1 MRIFALLIFFLA
13 IVPFVQSQE
22 EPVAAPAPQTPA
34 QKQFNQA
41 QLEQLVAPIAL
52 YPDSLLA
59 QVLAASTYPVDVV
72 AAARWIKKNPN
83 LSQDEIKAEL
93 QNKKW
98 DPSVQGI
105 VFFPELLAKM
115 NDNLDWTKDLGDAF
129 MAQQKD
135 VLDTVQVMRAKAKEA
150 GTLKSD
156 TNQKVEA
163 TDEGQI
169 QIESADP
176 ELVYVDNYVPSESY
190 GSWNNG
196 GSWYYPQ
203 IAVAPAWPVAAYGA
217 AWALAYKCA
226 WNNGNISHYNNN
238 YFANA
243 NRYYPKNIANKP
255 WTHGQVAHR
264 NVASTNTQ
272 QIAKQLGTNSQAA
285 QNLRSNTPNAGTRSN
300 AAAARNVQNTNRSV
314 SGQQSKNNAFSG
326 AKSSAAERSYSD
338 RGYSSRSKS
347 SSAKNRSSVS
357 RSSGSRGG
365 AHGGGSRGGGSR
377 GSGGGR
383 GGGGGRR

>member
-1 MRIFALLIFFLA
+1 MRIFVLLIFFLA
-13 IVPFVQSQE
+13 IMPLVQSQE
-22 EPVAAPAPQTPA
+22 ETAAAAKPPA
-34 QKQFNQA
+34 QKQFTQA
-41 QLEQLVAPIAL
+41 QLEQMVAPIAL

-72 AAARWIKKNPN
+72 AAARWAKKNPN
-83 LSQDEIKAEL
+83 LSQDEIKAGL

-105 VFFPELLAKM
+105 VFFPALLSKM
-115 NDNLDWTKDLGDAF
+115 NDNLDWTKDIGDAF
-129 MAQQKD
+129 MDQQKD
-135 VLDTVQVMRAKAKEA
+135 VMDTIQVMRAKAKEA

-163 TDEGQI
+163 TEEGQI
-169 QIESADP
+169 QIQSADP
-176 ELVYVDNYVPSESY
+176 EVVYVDNYVPSESY
-190 GSWNNG
+190 GSWDNG

-217 AWALAYKCA
+217 AWALAYRCA
-226 WNNGNISHYNNN
+226 WNNGNISHYSNN

-255 WTHGQVAHR
+255 WTHGQVAQR
-264 NVASTNTQ
+264 NLPSNNTQ

-285 QNLRSNTPNAGTRSN
+285 QNLRSNTPNTGTRPN
-300 AAAARNVQNTNRSV
+300 AGAAARNVQNTNRSAA
-314 SGQQSKNNAFSG
+314 GYQARNNAFSST
-326 AKSSAAERSYSD
+326 KSGAAERSYSD

-347 SSAKNRSSVS
+347 SSAKNRPSNVS

-365 AHGGGSRGGGSR
+365 GA
-377 GSGGGR
+377 R

>member
-22 EPVAAPAPQTPA
+22 KPAEATPA
-34 QKQFNQA
+34 KTSASKQFNQA

-72 AAARWIKKNPN
+72 AAARWVKKNPS
-83 LSQDEIKAEL
+83 LSQDEIKSEL
-93 QNKKW
+93 ENKKW
-98 DPSVQGI
+98 DPSVQGL
-105 VFFPELLAKM
+105 VFFPQLLAKM

-129 MAQQKD
+129 MDQQKD
-135 VLDTVQVMRAKAKEA
+135 VLSTIQVMRGKAKEA

-156 TNQKVEA
+156 DKQKVAA
-163 TDEGQI
+163 TEEGQI

-176 ELVYVDNYVPSESY
+176 ETVYVDNYLPSESY

-203 IAVAPAWPVAAYGA
+203 IAVAPAWPVAGYGA
-217 AWALAYKCA
+217 AWALGYRCA

-243 NRYYPKNIANKP
+243 NRYYPKDIANKQ
-255 WTHGQVAHR
+255 WTHGKVSQR
-264 NVASTNTQ
+264 NLTPANTQ
-272 QIAKQLGTNSQAA
+272 KIAKQLGTNSQAA
-285 QNLRSNTPNAGTRSN
+285 QNIRNTTPNAGTRPN
-300 AAAARNVQNTNRSV
+300 AGMAAKNIQNTNRSV
-314 SGQQSKNNAFSG
+314 AGNQAKNNAFSG
-326 AKSSAAERSYSD
+326 AKSSASERSYSD

-347 SSAKNRSSVS
+347 ISAKNRSIVS

-365 AHGGGSRGGGSR
+365 AARSGGSRGGGSR
-377 GSGGGR
+377 G
-383 GGGGGRR
+383 GGGRR